1 MFSTKRY
8 AAVMSS
14 LLLCLVASHAVA
26 ADRTAKLDPKDCEKP
41 EFPVRW
47 QADGISGGDVLVA
60 YLVGSDGKVM
70 DSKVVQSSGTARID
84 RASVK
89 AGARCKFEPGAKN
102 GQAEPSWAKV
112 RYTWLID

>member
-8 AAVMSS
+8 SAVISS

-26 ADRTAKLDPKDCEKP
+26 ADRAAKIDPRECAKP
-41 EFPVRW
+41 EFPSRW
-47 QADGISGGDVLVA
+47 QVEGDSGGDVLVA
-60 YLVGSDGKVM
+60 FLVGADGKVM
-70 DSKVVQSSGTARID
+70 ESKVVESSGTPRMA

-102 GQAEPSWAKV
+102 GQAAPSWAKV